1 MSITNEYAI
10 PATTAPARLSIA
22 GQLRPALTLVFLF
35 TLFTGF
41 LIPEVFTGAMQ
52 LALPYQANGSLIEVN
67 GQVVGSAIIGQNFT
81 SAKYFASRPSALT
94 GTDSKGNSIAT
105 PYDASESGASNLG
118 PASATLLT
126 TIQQRIAAYR
136 KAFGPGPVPA
146 DAVTASGSGIDPDI
160 SLANA
165 LRQAPAIAAAR
176 KLPVDAVMSLVNQ
189 MAHHAFLGIV
199 GTDHVN
205 VLQLNLALNALPAS

>member
-1 MSITNEYAI
+1 
-10 PATTAPARLSIA
+10 
-22 GQLRPALTLVFLF
+22 
-35 TLFTGF
+35 
-41 LIPEVFTGAMQ
+41 MQ
-52 LALPYQANGSLIEVN
+52 LALPYQANGSLITVK

-81 SAKYFASRPSALT
+81 DAKYFQPRPSALT
-94 GTDSKGNSIAT
+94 GTDAKGNSIAT

-118 PASATLLT
+118 PTSATLLT
-126 TIQQRIAAYR
+126 NIQKRVAAYT

-165 LRQAPAIAAAR
+165 LRQAPAVAAVR
-176 KLPVDAVMSLVNQ
+176 KIQAETVVNLVNQ
-189 MAHHAFLGIV
+189 MTHHAFLGIV

-205 VLQLNLALNALPAS
+205 VLQLNLALDQLPAS